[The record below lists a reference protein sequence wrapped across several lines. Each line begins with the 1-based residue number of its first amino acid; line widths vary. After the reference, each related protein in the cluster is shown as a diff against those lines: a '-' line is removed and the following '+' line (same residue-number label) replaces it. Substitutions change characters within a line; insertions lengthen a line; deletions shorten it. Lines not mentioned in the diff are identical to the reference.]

1 MSRKRER
8 KSRRKMLSIKW
19 PLATSSSVLN
29 PRRQS
34 RCVRDTVFVDQI
46 DQVEKENGKFGIK
59 SRRWTVA
66 AMLTATTTM
75 TTLLASLTPTSAS
88 AAPSSSSSFCT
99 VDAGEGGKMRLSFF
113 RGLLGSS
120 PEAPCGIEEILESG
134 RAGGEAF
141 RERRSDEQK
150 KRRRRDEDGVLSSS
164 SSSSSSLDERAALEE
179 EQERATQDFVESMW
193 QGLE

>member
-1 MSRKRER
+1 
-8 KSRRKMLSIKW
+8 MLSIKW

-99 VDAGEGGKMRLSFF
+99 VDAGEGGKKRLSFF